1 MNKCHKNSKLMNLE
15 WKKNR
20 FKSIQIRFNP
30 FKNKDKLRLKK
41 CIYIDLKS
49 VYVNFFAGV

>member
-1 MNKCHKNSKLMNLE
+1 MNLE